1 MDLEK
6 IGKYIAKC
14 RKKINLTQEQLAD
27 LMNVSVK
34 SISKWECGMCLP
46 DISKMQDLCYFLK
59 TNLFNLL
66 NGEDSEFKFF
76 IKKVGGIA
84 IQDKNHYKRYQV
96 KYSKLDSQK
105 VKKLKD
111 IKENQKKHIIQVK
124 IMGFDIEEKDGFT
137 HGTLYGTDGS
147 MEVILTLNDNG
158 EYQSRKVIDNIK
170 IGEEYLCKGFIFDIF
185 PKCSIPKNMIVE
197 EIEKVIVK

>member
-14 RKKINLTQEQLAD
+14 RKKIKLTQEQLAD

-111 IKENQKKHIIQVK
+111 IKENKKKHIIQVK
-124 IMGFDIEEKDGFT
+124 ITGFDIEEKDGFT

-158 EYQSRKVIDNIK
+158 EYQSRKIIDNIK

-185 PKCSIPKNMIVE
+185 PKYSISKNMIVE